1 MAKAGKKDVLDTM
14 ENIRGN
20 GEHILIVEDE
30 GVLRVMASE
39 MLKVLGYSVVAVA
52 SAEEAVPYLEQNQA
66 HLLMFDMMLGPGING
81 RELYE
86 RILTFRPDQRAIVVS
101 GFADSL
107 EISRTLE
114 LGASQFV
121 KKPYTLQELALAVKK
136 ALLG

>member
-1 MAKAGKKDVLDTM
+1 
-14 ENIRGN
+14 
-20 GEHILIVEDE
+20 ILIVEDE
-30 GVLRVMASE
+30 GALRVMASE

-52 SAEEAVPYLEQNQA
+52 GAEEAVPYLEQNQA
-66 HLLMFDMMLGPGING
+66 HLLMFDMMLGLGING

-101 GFADSL
+101 GFSNSL
-107 EISRTLE
+107 EIGRALE

>member
-1 MAKAGKKDVLDTM
+1 MAKAGKNDVLDTM
-14 ENIRGN
+14 EDIRGN

-30 GVLRVMASE
+30 GALRVMASE

-52 SAEEAVPYLEQNQA
+52 GAEEAVPYLEQNQA

-101 GFADSL
+101 GFSNSL
-107 EISRTLE
+107 EIGRALE